1 MPSATAQLMSH
12 RAPSALR
19 TLLLNKALK
28 PSQLLIRDRR
38 MNEVR
43 IVVFDGGETTLTEAA
58 VNEVLERV
66 GAH

>member
-1 MPSATAQLMSH
+1 M
-12 RAPSALR
+12 
-19 TLLLNKALK
+19 K
-28 PSQLLIRDRR
+28 PSQLLIRARR